1 MLIAATAAAAVLV
14 ASSLA
19 AGAAAP
25 ATYPALPP
33 LIVNVTV
40 AETIS
45 PSLVALTIGEA
56 DAIFRSAGV
65 SFIWR
70 YGPPAQTVL
79 TALTVAIGDDSGS
92 LRRDD
97 VTALG
102 WIVFEDGRPDQQIYL
117 SHANAEKF
125 MLDARAVVG
134 LPNNMPRAER
144 ELLLGRAMGRAL
156 AHELGHYLLAT
167 KAHSD
172 RGLMKAVRSAQE
184 FFGSERVRFELDRLQ
199 RLQIASR
206 LRADGAVA
214 SRQKPDG
221 ERRPG
226 GTTQ

>member
-1 MLIAATAAAAVLV
+1 M
-14 ASSLA
+14 
-19 AGAAAP
+19 
-25 ATYPALPP
+25 
-33 LIVNVTV
+33 IVNVTA

-70 YGPPAQTVL
+70 YGPPALAT
-79 TALTVAIGDDSGS
+79 LTVAIGDNTGR

-117 SHANAEKF
+117 SYANAEKF

-134 LPNNMPRAER
+134 PPNNMPRAER

-167 KAHSD
+167 KVHSD

-184 FFGSERVRFELDRLQ
+184 FFAPERARFRLDRLQ
-199 RLQIASR
+199 QLQIATR
-206 LRADGAVA
+206 LRADDAVA
-214 SRQKPDG
+214 SHRKPDG
-221 ERRPG
+221 DRRPG
-226 GTTQ
+226 GTSQ